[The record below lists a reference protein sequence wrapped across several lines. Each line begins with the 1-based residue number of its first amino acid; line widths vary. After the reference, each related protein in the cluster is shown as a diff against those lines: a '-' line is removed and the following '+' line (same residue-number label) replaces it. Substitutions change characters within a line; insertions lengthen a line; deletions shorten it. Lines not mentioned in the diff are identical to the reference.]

1 MNAKPPKP
9 ELMASGF
16 VPTIPLPLNALTV
29 LRMFDGLN
37 REVDVFVRYY
47 IPFEEL
53 LSASEMVCV
62 SDNMVR
68 VASLKHVIQAKR
80 ITRRPHDLQDIESA
94 RGAGR
99 AILPSGA
106 AGVLQGF
113 GDRPRLPPD
122 AAATA
127 LLVEEVQE
135 PLVLGRL
142 RRTRGDDP

>member
-1 MNAKPPKP
+1 MMT
-9 ELMASGF
+9 LMASGF

-29 LRMFDGLN
+29 LRMFDRLN

-80 ITRRPHDLQDIESA
+80 ITRRPHDLQDIEKLLSVA
-94 RGAGR
+94 QPGR
-99 AILPSGA
+99 R
-106 AGVLQGF
+106 
-113 GDRPRLPPD
+113 D
-122 AAATA
+122 
-127 LLVEEVQE
+127 QE
-135 PLVLGRL
+135 TDEQEDEGE
-142 RRTRGDDP
+142 